1 MDYRKKYYKY
11 KIKYLNLKGG
21 SKCSDFLKKIN
32 NDILNRNDLNN
43 SDKLKSIH
51 ALTVFINKK
60 KEDDPECYKAVL
72 LIEEL
77 IHDDQIDYNNK
88 IQTIEKISA
97 GVNLLSIN
105 LTGIRRISP
114 PKPLLKQS
122 TKQPTK
128 EPTQQ
133 PLKEPTKQPIREPTK
148 EPTQQPLKEPTQ
160 QPTKEPTKEPIQ
172 QPLKEPTKQPIREP
186 TQQPLK
192 EPIKELT
199 KQPPKEST
207 KQPIKEP
214 TKPPIKEPTK
224 QPPLKEPTQQPTIG
238 RIKKTVIEQS
248 ELVKTSRIQ
257 EIQNKYK
264 LPNFEVKCFTTGYKQ
279 HTGECW
285 HDAILMFFSSQ
296 DEIKEIIQRKLE
308 FLTVEEIIE
317 LAILKGRDNLLPI
330 GYKDK
335 YLDNTD
341 IDHILKKYLIEMKE
355 RFKYYYNH
363 YNNNSKKAL
372 LNVQNL
378 DLSNEQSKRIALDS
392 AQCGIYLSGLDVHNM
407 FTVELL
413 MIILSCILLDEKEL
427 ILKLVKTSE
436 VKLSDLNN
444 LIACL
449 TNFDTSDPKVGH
461 VTLLYNCNGVSYH
474 FDDNRPTPT
483 EFDFK
488 KTFYNR
494 IINKKDIS
502 FNVTRYNDRTNNKSD
517 FIIYDDLF
525 IPYKPYPTLQEIKD
539 NDIYKLILK
548 RLLLVKF
555 TDGSANDSNYKI
567 NRYLEIEC
575 QLNKFGDEDANP
587 INSPKI
593 FHIFEYYLKN
603 GADPNTIYSNY
614 PFLYWAYVK
623 NFYDVFE
630 ELLKNKADPNITIH
644 DDPIIFSPTNY
655 KNGEKYVELLIKYGA
670 NINLVNCDKE
680 TPLHIAISY
689 NKSPIIKLLLAN
701 KADLT
706 IKNNKG
712 ETQLDIAFKYNQ
724 IDNMIELIKIGAN
737 PNIQNDNGKTPLH
750 LAINANRID
759 FLNVLLENRA
769 NPNVQNNNK
778 ETPLHLATSYNK
790 LDIVKLLLVNKAD
803 LTIKN
808 DKGETPLNIAFGYN
822 QIDNMIEL
830 IKNGADPNIY
840 NDKKETP
847 LHLAIYNNRIDLL
860 KILLENKANPNV
872 PNNNKEIP
880 LHCAVM
886 YDRLEFVKIL
896 LEYNADPNITNKD
909 QETSLHLGIKYK
921 ISNKVELIT
930 TLIRYQANPKL
941 KDINGKTAY
950 DLANIYDRSLRK
962 LL

>member
-11 KIKYLNLKGG
+11 KIKYLSLKGG
-21 SKCSDFLKKIN
+21 GKCSDFLKKIN

-77 IHDDQIDYNNK
+77 LHDIQIDDNNK
-88 IQTIEKISA
+88 IQTIERISA
-97 GVNLLSIN
+97 GVNLSSIN
-105 LTGIRRISP
+105 LTSIRRISP
-114 PKPLLKQS
+114 PKSLKQPTNQS
-122 TKQPTK
+122 TKQPTQQPTK
-128 EPTQQ
+128 ESTQQ
-133 PLKEPTKQPIREPTK
+133 PLKEQTQQPIKEPTK
-148 EPTQQPLKEPTQ
+148 EPTQQPIKEPTQ
-160 QPTKEPTKEPIQ
+160 L
-172 QPLKEPTKQPIREP
+172 PLKEPTKQQPKQP
-186 TQQPLK
+186 TQLPPK

-207 KQPIKEP
+207 KQPP
-214 TKPPIKEPTK
+214 KEPTK
-224 QPPLKEPTQQPTIG
+224 QSTKQPPKEPTKQSTKQPEPTKQSTIG
-238 RIKKTVIEQS
+238 RIKQTVIEQS

-257 EIQNKYK
+257 EIHNKYK
-264 LPNFEVKCFTTGYKQ
+264 LPNFEVRCFTTGYKQ

-296 DEIKEIIQRKLE
+296 DEIKETIQRKLQ
-308 FLTVEEIIE
+308 FLTVEEIVE

-341 IDHILKKYLIEMKE
+341 VDHILKKYLIEMKE
-355 RFKYYYNH
+355 RFKYYYN
-363 YNNNSKKAL
+363 YYNSKKPP

-378 DLSNEQSKRIALDS
+378 NLFNEQSKRIALNS
-392 AQCGIYLSGLDVHNM
+392 AQCGMYLSGLDVHNM

-427 ILKLVKTSE
+427 TLKLVNTSE

-449 TNFDTSDPKVGH
+449 TNLDTDDPKVGH
-461 VTLLYNCNGVSYH
+461 VTLLYDCNGISYH

-488 KTFYNR
+488 KIFYNR

-502 FNVTRYNDRTNNKSD
+502 FNITRYNDKKNNNSD

-593 FHIFEYYLKN
+593 FHIFEYYLKK
-603 GADPNTIYSNY
+603 GANPNTIYSKY
-614 PFLYWAYVK
+614 PFLYWAYVRD
-623 NFYDVFE
+623 FYDVFE
-630 ELLKNKADPNITIH
+630 ELLKNKADPNITIR
-644 DDPIIFSPTNY
+644 DTPIIFFPTNF

-670 NINLVNCDKE
+670 NINLVNCDKD
-680 TPLHIAISY
+680 TPLHIAISF
-689 NKSPIIKLLLAN
+689 NKLNIIKLLLVN

-712 ETQLDIAFKYNQ
+712 ETPLDIAFIYNQ
-724 IDNMIELIKIGAN
+724 IDNMIELIRNGAN
-737 PNIQNDNGKTPLH
+737 PNIQNDHGKTPLH
-750 LAINANRID
+750 LAINNNRID
-759 FLNVLLENRA
+759 FLKVLLENRA
-769 NPNVQNNNK
+769 NPDVQNNKK
-778 ETPLHLATSYNK
+778 ETPLHIATSYNK
-790 LDIVKLLLVNKAD
+790 LDIIKLLLANKANPN
-803 LTIKN
+803 LQN
-808 DKGETPLNIAFGYN
+808 NKGETPLDIAFKYY

-830 IKNGADPNIY
+830 IKNGANPNIQ
-840 NDKKETP
+840 NDNKETP
-847 LHLAIYNNRIDLL
+847 LHLAIYNNRIDFL
-860 KILLENKANPNV
+860 KVLLENKANPNV
-872 PNNNKEIP
+872 QNDKKEMP
-880 LHCAVM
+880 LHCAIM
-886 YDRLEFVKIL
+886 YDKYEFVKTL

-909 QETSLHLGIKYK
+909 QETALHLGIKYK
-921 ISNKVELIT
+921 SSNKVDLVTNLIKY
-930 TLIRYQANPKL
+930 RADPKL

-950 DLANIYDRSLRK
+950 DLANMYDRSLRK